1 MRIWNDPDVSPICS
15 VTAYS
20 AVVWLLRLGV
30 VEGQQREA
38 ALQKY
43 LIASTAFTLSH
54 STRSMYQLNPS
65 TMMHSVKK
73 NGKGKAEKHLN
84 L

>member
-1 MRIWNDPDVSPICS
+1 MRIWNNPDVSPICS

-30 VEGQQREA
+30 VEGQ
-38 ALQKY
+38 QKY

>member
-38 ALQKY
+38 ALHKF
-43 LIASTAFTLSH
+43 LIAGMWREH
-54 STRSMYQLNPS
+54 
-65 TMMHSVKK
+65 
-73 NGKGKAEKHLN
+73 
-84 L
+84 